1 MKMENV
7 KSESDLDKEN
17 FPDKVDLDDGSE
29 FRERAV
35 STSSNQ
41 SSSSV
46 SELIPPPPDGGWGW
60 AVVFAAF
67 IINVVVD
74 GICYAYGIIAPVFQE
89 RFDAS
94 KAETSLIGSILIGF
108 YLMMG
113 PIVSALTNKFGC
125 RFVTILG
132 ALIAAAA
139 FFLGRYQDS
148 INGLIGCYGVLGGI
162 GFGMMYL
169 PAIVVVGFYF
179 EEKRAFATG
188 IVTSGSGVG
197 TFVFAPLT
205 QWLLDGKNWE
215 STLLVFCEITLQ
227 CVVMGALMRPLEA
240 PTKKEIK
247 ARRKKNMLKRLKELN
262 KSGEDA
268 EDGEEE
274 EQVALQELTEV
285 EGKKV
290 KLLEEKRASGS
301 DIHLAAIAASMKKK
315 ASQDLKNT
323 PSDLQVPTL
332 IVTESEAFATG
343 SAGDVRSKKKIHPAK
358 KSVLDGFFSRRENG
372 AMAAPNT
379 VARDMNVM
387 AERKGHGQ
395 DVNIPENRLMLATD
409 PKRAA
414 SDIFEAAQIA
424 KRRKVKKE
432 LKELYVKPMYR
443 KDIFYSG
450 SMLHIP
456 QYQSTPDIRTYVASI
471 TDVPDEDAK
480 SIHDSKCRCIPK
492 EMRDALFSMMDFT
505 LLLNPVFL
513 LIAFAN
519 MLGMIGYW
527 MPFMFLVDRTIE
539 EAGVAEDS
547 AAFLISIIGITNTIG
562 RFLVGW
568 ITDRFKLQPMNV
580 NISTLMV
587 AGIVTFAVPFTH
599 SYELAVAYAAIAGFF
614 IAPFISLTSI
624 ILVELLGLEKLTN
637 SFGLLLLFRGLASVV
652 GPPFAGWLC
661 DTTGDYTASFFTGGA
676 MLMMCAIMHMMA
688 PCVLTC
694 QARWQKRK
702 KGPTVAVP
710 DTQPQIVQGEILIVE
725 KSWNPDH

>member
-1 MKMENV
+1 MENA
-7 KSESDLDKEN
+7 KSESDLDKED
-17 FPDKVDLDDGSE
+17 FPDEVDLDDAEE
-29 FRERAV
+29 FRDRAI

-41 SSSSV
+41 SSSSI

-60 AVVFAAF
+60 AIVFAAF

-125 RFVTILG
+125 RFVTMLG
-132 ALIAAAA
+132 ALIAALA

-148 INGLIGCYGVLGGI
+148 INGLIGCYGVLGGV

-215 STLLVFCEITLQ
+215 STLLVFCGITLQ

-247 ARRKKNMLKRLKELN
+247 ARRKKNILKRLKELN
-262 KSGEDA
+262 KNP

-274 EQVALQELTEV
+274 EKVALQELSEN

-290 KLLEEKRASGS
+290 KLQEENRASGS
-301 DIHLAAIAASMKKK
+301 DIHLAAMAASMKKK

-323 PSDLQVPTL
+323 PSDLQLSTL
-332 IVTESEAFATG
+332 IVTESEAYSPG
-343 SAGDVRSKKKIHPAK
+343 SAGDVRSKRKGSAMIHPEK

-387 AERKGHGQ
+387 AERKGQGQ
-395 DVNIPENRLMLATD
+395 DINIPENRLMMATD

-414 SDIFEAAQIA
+414 SDIFDAGQIA

-432 LKELYVKPMYR
+432 FQGLYVKPMYR

-471 TDVPDEDAK
+471 TDVPEEDAK
-480 SIHDSKCRCIPK
+480 SMKESKCRCIPK
-492 EMRDALFSMMDFT
+492 EMRDALFSMMDFS

-527 MPFMFLVDRTIE
+527 MPFMFLVDRTIV
-539 EAGVAEDS
+539 EAGVDEDS

-568 ITDRFKLQPMNV
+568 VTDRFKLQPMNV

-587 AGIVTFAVPFTH
+587 AGIVTFAVPFTN

-614 IAPFISLTSI
+614 IAPFISLTSV

-661 DTTGDYTASFFTGGA
+661 DATGNYTASFFTGGA

-688 PCVLTC
+688 PCVLSC
-694 QARWQKRK
+694 QARWQKRN

-710 DTQPQIVQGEILIVE
+710 DTQPQIVQGEIFIME
-725 KSWNPDH
+725 KGWDPDN

>member
-1 MKMENV
+1 MENV
-7 KSESDLDKEN
+7 KSESDLEKEN
-17 FPDKVDLDDGSE
+17 FPDDVDLDENDD
-29 FRERAV
+29 FRGRVV

-60 AVVFAAF
+60 AIVFAAF
-67 IINVVVD
+67 VINVIVD

-89 RFDAS
+89 RFQAS
-94 KAETSLIGSILIGF
+94 KAETSLIGSLLIGF

-113 PIVSALTNKFGC
+113 PVVSALTNKFGC
-125 RFVTILG
+125 RFVTMLG
-132 ALIAAAA
+132 AVIATIA
-139 FFLGRYQDS
+139 FFLGRYQSS
-148 INGLIGCYGVLGGI
+148 INGLIGCYGVLGGV

-215 STLLVFCEITLQ
+215 DTLLVFSEISLQ

-240 PTKKEIK
+240 PSKKEIK
-247 ARRKKNMLKRLKELN
+247 ERRKKNILKRLKELN
-262 KSGEDA
+262 SKSG
-268 EDGEEE
+268 DGAEEE
-274 EQVALQELTEV
+274 AVALNDLV
-285 EGKKV
+285 EEGGKKV
-290 KLLEEKRASGS
+290 QLAEARRSGN
-301 DIHLAAIAASMKKK
+301 DIHLAAMAASQKKK
-315 ASQDLKNT
+315 ESQELSSP

-332 IVTESEAFATG
+332 VVTECEAFSNSN
-343 SAGDVRSKKKIHPAK
+343 SAGDVRGKKKAPAAIHPVRK
-358 KSVLDGFFSRRENG
+358 KSVLDGFLSRRENG

-387 AERKGHGQ
+387 AERKGHDE
-395 DVNIPENRLMLATD
+395 DVNIPENRLMMATD

-443 KDIFYSG
+443 QDIFYSG

-456 QYQSTPDIRTYVASI
+456 QYQSTPDVRTYVASI
-471 TDVPDEDAK
+471 TDVPDEDEK
-480 SIHDSKCRCIPK
+480 SIKETKCRCIPK

-527 MPFMFLVDRTIE
+527 MPFMFLVDRTIKEADVE
-539 EAGVAEDS
+539 ESS

-568 ITDRFKLQPMNV
+568 ITDKFKLQPMNV
-580 NISTLMV
+580 NVSTLMI
-587 AGIVTFAVPFTH
+587 AGIATIAVPFTH
-599 SYELAVAYAAIAGFF
+599 SYELAVSYAAIAGFF

-652 GPPFAGWLC
+652 GPPFAGWLY
-661 DTTGDYTASFFTGGA
+661 DTTKNYTASFFTGGA

-688 PCVLTC
+688 PCILNC
-694 QARWQKRK
+694 QARLAKRK
-702 KGPTVAVP
+702 KGPTVAIP
-710 DTQPQIVQGEILIVE
+710 DTQPQMVQGEIIIME
-725 KSWNPDH
+725 KGYNPEN

>member
-1 MKMENV
+1 MEYV
-7 KSESDLDKEN
+7 KSETDLDKEN
-17 FPDKVDLDDGSE
+17 FPDDVKLEEEEG
-29 FRERAV
+29 FRGRTD
-35 STSSNQ
+35 STTSGQ
-41 SSSSV
+41 STEV

-74 GICYAYGIIAPVFQE
+74 GICYAYGIIAPVFQDS
-89 RFDAS
+89 FQAT

-113 PIVSALTNKFGC
+113 PVVSALTNKFGC
-125 RFVTILG
+125 RFVTMLG
-132 ALIAAAA
+132 AFISALA
-139 FFLGRYQDS
+139 FFLGRFQNGV
-148 INGLIGCYGVLGGI
+148 NGLIGCYGVLGGV

-205 QWLLDGKNWE
+205 QWLLAGGDWQN
-215 STLLVFCEITLQ
+215 TLLVFCEISLQ

-247 ARRKKNMLKRLKELN
+247 ERRKKNILKRLKELN
-262 KSGEDA
+262 KNPE
-268 EDGEEE
+268 EGEEE
-274 EQVALQELTEV
+274 EKVSLKEINENGT
-285 EGKKV
+285 KKV
-290 KLLEEKRASGS
+290 HLQEEKRGS
-301 DIHLAAIAASMKKK
+301 DIHLAAMAASRKKK
-315 ASQDLKNT
+315 ELEASQELT
-323 PSDLQVPTL
+323 SPPSDLQVPTL
-332 IVTESEAFATG
+332 VVTECEAYSTN
-343 SAGDVRSKKKIHPAK
+343 STGDVRKKKTGPVAIHPEK
-358 KSVLDGFFSRRENG
+358 KSILDGFFSRREDRP
-372 AMAAPNT
+372 MAAPNT

-387 AERKGHGQ
+387 AERKGHAE

-424 KRRKVKKE
+424 RRRKVKKE

-471 TDVPDEDAK
+471 TDVPDEDEK
-480 SIHDSKCRCIPK
+480 SIKETKCKCIPK

-513 LIAFAN
+513 LVAFAN

-527 MPFMFLVDRTIE
+527 MPFMFLVDRTVK
-539 EAGVAEDS
+539 EAGVERET

-568 ITDRFKLQPMNV
+568 VTDRFKLQPMNV
-580 NISTLMV
+580 NVSTLMI
-587 AGIVTFAVPFTH
+587 AGIATIAVPFTYSH
-599 SYELAVAYAAIAGFF
+599 NLAVAYAAVAGFF

-637 SFGLLLLFRGLASVV
+637 SFGLLLLFRGMASVV

-661 DTTGDYTASFFTGGA
+661 DATGNYTASFFTGGA
-676 MLMMCAIMHMMA
+676 MLMMCAIMHMAA
-688 PCVLTC
+688 PCILSC
-694 QARWQKRK
+694 QARRQKRK
-702 KGPTVAVP
+702 RGPTVPVP
-710 DTQPQIVQGEILIVE
+710 DTQPQVVQGEIIIME
-725 KSWNPDH
+725 KGWSPEN